1 MASSIATTDDI
12 AGSRVIVQ
20 GRKGKERR
28 VGKVSRFVFHPKE
41 KRIVGFLVKR
51 PDLALMFHRKDLFVA
66 LDGYTVEDGR
76 IVVDDDD
83 GACGKRAEKSLGVD
97 FDRCVLWSG
106 MPVVTASGE
115 TLGVVGNVSFDRF
128 SGSLVSLEVNDGA
141 ANDAIV
147 GRRTVPADLVKGFR
161 FGIGAPLSDH
171 GPDASEREEE
181 EVVRGAI
188 LVSDEAA
195 RIETEG
201 GAADAAGKAA
211 AKATEAVRSAVSDL
225 KPGVADATK
234 AAGDAINK
242 GAYATGRQIGRA
254 SGMFGAFKEEYRKE
268 VGQPAPASKPRPAAS
283 SAASPSKSNA
293 GQDASPHSSQKKSD
307 KKATSAKPGVRKKP
321 QNETL
326 GHAVG
331 KQLGRAGGMFAAFKE
346 EYDKAR
352 KE

>member
-12 AGSRVIVQ
+12 AGSRVVIQ

-28 VGKVSRFVFHPKE
+28 VGKVSRFVFHPRE

-66 LDGYTVEDGR
+66 LDGYAVEDGR

-83 GACGKRAEKSLGVD
+83 GACGRQAEKSLGVD

-115 TLGVVGNVSFDRF
+115 TLGAVGNVSFERF
-128 SGSLVSLEVNDGA
+128 SGILVSLEIDDGI

-147 GRRTVPADLVKGFR
+147 GKRTVPADLVQGFK
-161 FGIGAPLSDH
+161 FGRGAALSDC
-171 GPDASEREEE
+171 GSNTSEQGEG

-211 AKATEAVRSAVSDL
+211 AKATEAVRSAVDDL
-225 KPGVADATK
+225 KPSAADAAK
-234 AAGDAINK
+234 AAGEAVNK
-242 GAYATGRQIGRA
+242 GAYVTGRQIGRA
-254 SGMFGAFKEEYRKE
+254 SAMFGAFREEYRKE
-268 VGQPAPASKPRPAAS
+268 VGEPASASKSRTDSSSASAPAKGGGAEDV
-283 SAASPSKSNA
+283 PSCA
-293 GQDASPHSSQKKSD
+293 HQKKSGE
-307 KKATSAKPGVRKKP
+307 KTASAKPGVRKKP
-321 QNETL
+321 QNKTL
-326 GHAVG
+326 GHTVG
-331 KQLGRAGGMFAAFKE
+331 RQLGRAGGMFAAFKE